1 MADHPFTSVL
11 VPIDGS
17 DLSEQAV
24 PYALAIAGSGGTV
37 ALVQVTPNAE
47 PLRKPFGAI
56 SMSADEVLTMLQGLA
71 NDDLDRAEQHW
82 AGIATGVT
90 ITKQALSGDA
100 AEQILDL
107 AHTDAIDLIV
117 MASSG
122 RGAIGRV
129 TLGSVADK
137 VVRTSTKPILVVR
150 EIDAP
155 ESPELP
161 KINRIIVPLDG
172 SDRAQ
177 LALPVAAVVA
187 KQLGAAIQL
196 ITAVDLPQVVSPAMA
211 YGSAFSAEFYT
222 EIEQES
228 TRAAE
233 ENLDAALAILSEH
246 GSTADKHVM
255 LGSAV
260 GTILDFAKPG
270 DMVVMT
276 SRGQGGI
283 KRWLLG
289 SVAEKLIRECPAP
302 VLIVPAHHE

>member
-1 MADHPFTSVL
+1 M
-11 VPIDGS
+11 
-17 DLSEQAV
+17 
-24 PYALAIAGSGGTV
+24 AIAGEGGTV
-37 ALVQVTPNAE
+37 NLIQVTPNAE

-56 SMSADEVLTMLQGLA
+56 SMSADEVLAMLQGLA
-71 NDDLDRAEQHW
+71 NDDLDRAESHW
-82 AGIATGVT
+82 SGVAPGVT
-90 ITKQALSGDA
+90 LTKQALSGDA
-100 AEQILDL
+100 ASTILDT
-107 AHTDAIDLIV
+107 ADADGADMIV

-150 EIDAP
+150 EVDAP

-161 KINRIIVPLDG
+161 KINRVIVPLDG

-177 LALPVAAVVA
+177 LSLPVAAVVA
-187 KQLGAAIQL
+187 KQLGAAINL

-228 TRAAE
+228 TKAAE
-233 ENLDAALAILSEH
+233 ENLDAALAILGEH
-246 GSTADKHVM
+246 GATGEKHVM

-260 GTILDFAKPG
+260 GAILDFAKPG

-302 VLIVPAHHE
+302 VLIVPAHHDE